1 MREAMCVGVDGWH
14 ETGRVCVGVDPEC
27 ERERVWEWM
36 GSSREGACV
45 GVNGEG
51 ERSVRGGGW
60 ES

>member
-1 MREAMCVGVDGWH
+1 MERNARGHVRGGGWVARDRESVRGG
-14 ETGRVCVGVDPEC
+14 
-27 ERERVWEWM
+27 
-36 GSSREGACV
+36 GSGMREGACV